1 MLDLT
6 KSRKNFVK
14 KGKYQFEFTYDLDD
28 YTLPSTIKH
37 MIYERMS
44 HLSEKNYHYLQKLS
58 LVQTPLSKSLIR
70 HILGLSDTE
79 LFALLQ
85 GGKDNEILREDGKY
99 FYFTFLEAKRTF
111 YG

>member
-1 MLDLT
+1 M
-6 KSRKNFVK
+6 
-14 KGKYQFEFTYDLDD
+14 
-28 YTLPSTIKH
+28 
-37 MIYERMS
+37 
-44 HLSEKNYHYLQKLS
+44 
-58 LVQTPLSKSLIR
+58 QTPLSKSLIR

-99 FYFTFLEAKRTF
+99 FYFTFLEAKERF